1 MILPAENVTAIRRIL
16 KDSKTIAVVGL
27 SPKPHRPSHQV
38 ALYLIEAGYTIIPVN
53 PGQDTILGQT
63 CYPNLRDIPTPVD
76 MVDIFRRS
84 ETVLPI
90 AEDAIAIGAK
100 CIWMQEG
107 VINEEAAAKAE
118 AAGLTVIMDRCT
130 KIDHMNLL

>member
-1 MILPAENVTAIRRIL
+1 MWQQEQI
-16 KDSKTIAVVGL
+16 
-27 SPKPHRPSHQV
+27 
-38 ALYLIEAGYTIIPVN
+38 
-53 PGQDTILGQT
+53 
-63 CYPNLRDIPTPVD
+63 
-76 MVDIFRRS
+76 
-84 ETVLPI
+84 LPI

-107 VINEEAAAKAE
+107 VINAKAAAKAE